1 MSLVETSP
9 HRSES
14 MAVGHRGP
22 VVLIPGLAEPDFFL
36 QPAAAFLGRHG
47 KKVSSSGIGFNLGRL
62 RHEIDATERHLRD
75 TVDSNAEPAVLVGHS
90 IGGLY
95 ARVLAIRNPEY
106 VRGVITVGSP
116 SHENPSA
123 SIRPFNLVGNKIRVA
138 LDGIFRHFID
148 ELQEP
153 MSVGVPEHHIH
164 SPLDV
169 VINHTKHCTDP
180 MSEHHRVLAPNH
192 LTLMLNPLVLRKIDS
207 ILTM

>member
-1 MSLVETSP
+1 MSLVEALP
-9 HRSES
+9 IRSEPLA
-14 MAVGHRGP
+14 MGHRGP

-36 QPAAAFLGRHG
+36 QPAAAFLGRNG
-47 KKVSSSGIGFNLGRL
+47 QQISSSGIGLNLGRL
-62 RHEIDATERHLRD
+62 RHEINTTERHLRD
-75 TVDSNAEPAVLVGHS
+75 TVDRNEKPAVLIGHS

-106 VRGVITVGSP
+106 VRGVITVGAP

-123 SIRPFNLVGNKIRVA
+123 SVRPFNLVGNKIRVL
-138 LDGIFRHFID
+138 LDSVLRHFID

-153 MSVGVPEHHIH
+153 MTVGLPEHHIH

-169 VINHTKHCTDP
+169 VINHAKHCTDP
-180 MSEHHRVLAPNH
+180 MSEHHRVFAPNH
-192 LTLMLNPLVLRKIDS
+192 LTLMLDPLVLRKIDR

>member
-9 HRSES
+9 HRSEP
-14 MAVGHRGP
+14 MEMGHRGP

-62 RHEIDATERHLRD
+62 RHEIETSERHLRD
-75 TVDSNAEPAVLVGHS
+75 TVDRNEEPAVLIGHS

-123 SIRPFNLVGNKIRVA
+123 SVRPFNVVGNKIRVL
-138 LDGIFRHFID
+138 LDSMLRHFME

-153 MSVGVPEHHIH
+153 MSEGVLEHHIH

-169 VINHTKHCTDP
+169 VINHAKHCTDS

-192 LTLMLNPLVLRKIDS
+192 LTLMLNPSILRKIDN